1 MRGTYSA
8 ASRQREHVTGRR
20 FAPNSLR
27 KRTSYASRAHM
38 PARFKRADMERL
50 AGGLL

>member
-20 FAPNSLR
+20 FAPNSPEEAQMM
-27 KRTSYASRAHM
+27 SVSRAT
-38 PARFKRADMERL
+38 ACQILRAEMERL
-50 AGGLL
+50 AGDLL